1 MDIQWYILSFETIP
15 RYRKRLHD
23 NGEILLPLPWD
34 TKARGKDETAPAP
47 QPTKEEA
54 RARFAA
60 LVGVV
65 NYRCS
70 PSTMA

>member
-1 MDIQWYILSFETIP
+1 MRKQTVRVMDIQWYILSFETIP
-15 RYRKRLHD
+15 RYRKRLHG

-34 TKARGKDETAPAP
+34 GKARGKNETAPAP

-60 LVGVV
+60 LAGG
-65 NYRCS
+65 S
-70 PSTMA
+70 

>member
-1 MDIQWYILSFETIP
+1 MDIQWYILSFEAIP
-15 RYRKRLHD
+15 RYRKRLHG

-34 TKARGKDETAPAP
+34 TKARGQGGNKNETAPAP

-60 LVGVV
+60 LVAGVG
-65 NYRCS
+65 
-70 PSTMA
+70 

>member
-15 RYRKRLHD
+15 RYRKRLHG

-34 TKARGKDETAPAP
+34 TKARGLLRWWRGWA
-47 QPTKEEA
+47 
-54 RARFAA
+54 
-60 LVGVV
+60 
-65 NYRCS
+65 NNRCS